1 MNLSNVST
9 KWKKSYT
16 RDEAHTN
23 LGFFLISR
31 ESERERHTQKITSR
45 FFFSFIYS
53 GEIALHCWVEHT
65 QRLFRLW
72 SFVENYQPDM
82 KQAWGKLVECEWERE
97 KNYAKNFLPENIS
110 DCNKNLILDM
120 KFYCLKS
127 NRGSCETFN
136 AFPLLIS
143 QLFTCTHKENFSWI
157 FHHFSYEKKTST
169 RENFTSLHTPTQSE

>member
-1 MNLSNVST
+1 M
-9 KWKKSYT
+9 KKIVYSRRGT
-16 RDEAHTN
+16 HKFR
-23 LGFFLISR
+23 FFFWYHER
-31 ESERERHTQKITSR
+31 VRERHTQKITSR

-53 GEIALHCWVEHT
+53 GEIAPHPLQHT

>member
-1 MNLSNVST
+1 M
-9 KWKKSYT
+9 KKIVY
-16 RDEAHTN
+16 
-23 LGFFLISR
+23 SR
-31 ESERERHTQKITSR
+31 RGTHKFR
-45 FFFSFIYS
+45 FFFDITREWERDTHRKLRHDFFFFHLFRWNCTSS
-53 GEIALHCWVEHT
+53 TQHT

>member
-31 ESERERHTQKITSR
+31 ESERETHTENYVTI
-45 FFFSFIYS
+45 FFFFHLFRWNCTSS
-53 GEIALHCWVEHT
+53 TQHT